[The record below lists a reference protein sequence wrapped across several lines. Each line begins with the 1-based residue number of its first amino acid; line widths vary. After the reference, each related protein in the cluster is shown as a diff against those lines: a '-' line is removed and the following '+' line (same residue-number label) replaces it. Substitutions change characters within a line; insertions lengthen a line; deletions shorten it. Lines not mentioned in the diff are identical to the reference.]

1 MAYAKAMYISTGNRM
16 TGTSRWLVT
25 ALVLLFAL
33 LFKVEGQEPVYF
45 GQHPL
50 NRMVYN
56 PAWAGDRD
64 IPGFSLLS
72 RQQWVSWEGSPSANL
87 LNFHTRLPDKNVGL
101 GISLEYERMGP
112 VQYSGL
118 KGMYAYTL
126 QVGESGTLNLGLQG
140 ELRLL
145 QVKIAQLKLV
155 DQGDPLYGEDPG
167 MKFQPN
173 VGVGA
178 AYIRGNFRAGISL
191 PRMLNSALTPY
202 RGETSQWSSSS
213 RVLYLD
219 LGWNQRINENISL
232 DPSLLLAFSAGRS
245 PLIELSGL
253 VHLGE
258 KISLGAMYRFD
269 QTIGGMI
276 RYKHVNRYV
285 FGYSYDLA
293 LGKLLNNVGTHE
305 LFLGYNLPFNRIKTL
320 SPRNF

>member
-1 MAYAKAMYISTGNRM
+1 M
-16 TGTSRWLVT
+16 

-33 LFKVEGQEPVYF
+33 LIKLEAQEPVF
-45 GQHPL
+45 FAQHQQ

-72 RQQWVSWEGSPSANL
+72 RQQWVSWEGSPSSNL
-87 LNFHTRLPDKNVGL
+87 LNFHTRLPDKNVGV
-101 GISLEYERMGP
+101 GIALEYDRMGP

-126 QVGESGTLNLGLQG
+126 QVGRSGKLNLGLQG
-140 ELRLL
+140 EFRLL
-145 QVKIAQLKLV
+145 QIRIAQLQLV

-173 VGVGA
+173 FGIGA
-178 AYIRGNFRAGISL
+178 AFVQGNFRAGISL
-191 PRMLNSALTPY
+191 PRMLNSALTPH
-202 RGETSQWSSSS
+202 GEETSRWSNSHQ
-213 RVLYLD
+213 VLYMD
-219 LGWNQRINENISL
+219 LGWQQTINDNISL
-232 DPSLLLAFSAGRS
+232 APSLLLAFSAGRS
-245 PLIELSGL
+245 PLVEVSGL
-253 VHLGE
+253 VHFGE

-269 QTIGGMI
+269 QTVGGII
-276 RYKHVNRYV
+276 RYKHLNRYI

-305 LFLGYNLPFNRIKTL
+305 LFLGYNLPFNQIKTL
-320 SPRNF
+320 SPRSF